1 MIYEV
6 VIGVEVHAQLRTKSK
21 LFCGCGT
28 MFGLSANSQTCPLCL
43 GLPGTLPVINRVAV
57 EMAVRAGLALNCTIS
72 ANNLFA
78 RKNYFYPDLPK
89 GYQISQYEAPICE
102 HGWIEIAASEG
113 KKRVRIRRAH
123 LEEDAGKSVHVTGMN
138 GSRVDLNRA
147 GTPLLEIV
155 TEPDLR
161 SADEVVAY
169 LKGLRDVLMYLE
181 VCDGNMDEGSF
192 RCEPNLSLRPLGQRE
207 FGTKVELKNI
217 NSFKFVKDA
226 VEYEIKRQTKVLNE
240 GGKIHQE
247 TRLWNLD
254 RGETAVM
261 RSKEEAHDY
270 RYFPDPD
277 LVPLKLEK
285 EWIEG
290 CRKQVI
296 ELPAARMQRFVDD
309 FALSEYDA
317 GVLTASKAVADYFEA
332 CVKLFNQ
339 PKTVSNWVMGELT
352 RELNNSGSDASASPV
367 SPERLVDLL
376 RLVEQGTISL
386 KAAREIFPEVYSS
399 GKTPEQIVQEKG
411 LVQVSDEGALDKII
425 EDVLA
430 KNPTQAAQFKEGKQQ
445 VLGFLVGQVM
455 KASGGKANPGKVN
468 ELLKQK
474 LGGVLYA
481 RPVISLEELAQQQP
495 LNTDQ
500 AKVKF
505 QLTNREQSV
514 IEHLAKGWTNKE
526 IANALQITEET
537 VKEHIKH
544 IMQKTNSTTRTGILD
559 HVFNS

>member
-28 MFGLSANSQTCPLCL
+28 MFGLTANSQTCPVCL
-43 GLPGTLPVINRVAV
+43 GLPGTLPVLNQAAV
-57 EMAVRAGLALNCTIS
+57 EMAVRAGLALNCTI
-72 ANNLFA
+72 AADNVFA

-113 KKRVRIRRAH
+113 KRRVRIRRAH
-123 LEEDAGKSVHVTGMN
+123 LEEDAGKSVHVAGMN
-138 GSRVDLNRA
+138 GSRLDLNRA

-169 LKGLRDVLMYLE
+169 LKSLRDVLMYQD
-181 VCDGNMDEGSF
+181 VCDGDMEKGNF
-192 RCEPNLSLRPLGQRE
+192 RCEPNLSLRPLGQKE
-207 FGTKVELKNI
+207 FGTKVEMKNI

-226 VEYEIKRQTKVLNE
+226 IEYEIKRQTKVLSD
-240 GGKIHQE
+240 GGKINQE

-290 CRKQVI
+290 CRKHVT
-296 ELPAARMQRFVDD
+296 ELPAARLQRFIRDQEIIQASWEQPESALPPRRFVPQPGYG
-309 FALSEYDA
+309 LSEYEA
-317 GVLTASKAVADYFEA
+317 GVLTASKGIADYFEA

-339 PKTVSNWVMGELT
+339 PKTVSNWVMGELS
-352 RELNNSGSDASASPV
+352 RELNNSGTDASASPV
-367 SPERLVDLL
+367 SPERLVSLL
-376 RLVEQGTISL
+376 QMVDKGTISL
-386 KAAREIFPEVYSS
+386 KVAREIFPEVYSS

-411 LVQVSDEGALDKII
+411 LIQVSDEGALDTII
-425 EDVLA
+425 DEVLA
-430 KNPTQAAQFKEGKQQ
+430 KNPTQVAQFKECKQQ
-445 VLGFLVGQVM
+445 VLGFLVVQVM

-468 ELLKQK
+468 ELLRKK
-474 LGGVLYA
+474 LG
-481 RPVISLEELAQQQP
+481 
-495 LNTDQ
+495 
-500 AKVKF
+500 
-505 QLTNREQSV
+505 
-514 IEHLAKGWTNKE
+514 
-526 IANALQITEET
+526 
-537 VKEHIKH
+537 
-544 IMQKTNSTTRTGILD
+544 
-559 HVFNS
+559 

>member
-21 LFCGCGT
+21 MFCGCST
-28 MFGLSANSQTCPLCL
+28 AFGRSPNSQTCPVCL
-43 GLPGTLPVINRVAV
+43 GLPGSLPVINNAAV
-57 EMAVRAGLALNCTIS
+57 EMAVRAGLALNCTIGPQ
-72 ANNLFA
+72 NRFA

-89 GYQISQYEAPICE
+89 GYQISQYEAPVCE
-102 HGWIEIAASEG
+102 HGWIEIAVG
-113 KKRVRIRRAH
+113 GTTKRVRIRRAH
-123 LEEDAGKSVHVTGMN
+123 LEEDAGKNLHGTSSGK
-138 GSRVDLNRA
+138 SLVDLNRA

-155 TEPDLR
+155 TEPDMR
-161 SADEVVAY
+161 SADEVIAY
-169 LKGLRDVLMYLE
+169 LKSLRDILMYLE

-192 RCEPNLSLRPLGQRE
+192 RCEPNLSLRPLGQQE
-207 FGTKVELKNI
+207 LGTKVELKNI

-226 VEYEIKRQTKVLNE
+226 IEYEVKRQTKVLNE
-240 GGKIHQE
+240 GGKIQQE

-290 CRKQVI
+290 CRKYVT
-296 ELPAARMQRFVDD
+296 ELPAARLQRFVSE

-317 GVLTASKAVADYFEA
+317 GVLTASKAVADYFES

-352 RELNNSGSDASASPV
+352 RELNNSGTDASTSPV
-367 SPERLVDLL
+367 SPERLVSLL
-376 RLVEQGTISL
+376 QMVDKGTVSL
-386 KAAREIFPEVYSS
+386 KVAREIFPEVYSS

-411 LVQVSDEGALDKII
+411 LIQVSDEGALDKII
-425 EDVLA
+425 AEVLE
-430 KNPTQAAQFKEGKQQ
+430 KNPAQVAQFKEGKQQ

-455 KASGGKANPGKVN
+455 KASSGKANPGKVN
-468 ELLKQK
+468 ELLKKK
-474 LGGVLYA
+474 LGA
-481 RPVISLEELAQQQP
+481 
-495 LNTDQ
+495 
-500 AKVKF
+500 
-505 QLTNREQSV
+505 
-514 IEHLAKGWTNKE
+514 
-526 IANALQITEET
+526 
-537 VKEHIKH
+537 
-544 IMQKTNSTTRTGILD
+544 
-559 HVFNS
+559 

>member
-28 MFGLSANSQTCPLCL
+28 MFGLTANSQTCPLCL
-43 GLPGTLPVINRVAV
+43 GLPGTLPVVNQAAV
-57 EMAVRAGLALNCTIS
+57 EMAVRAGLALNCTIAS
-72 ANNLFA
+72 NNLFA

-113 KKRVRIRRAH
+113 KRRVRIRRAH
-123 LEEDAGKSVHVTGMN
+123 LEEDAGKSVHVAGMN

-181 VCDGNMDEGSF
+181 VCDGNMEEGSF
-192 RCEPNLSLRPLGQRE
+192 RCEPNLSLRPLGQKE

-226 VEYEIKRQTKVLNE
+226 IEYEIKRQTKVLNE
-240 GGKIHQE
+240 GGKINQE

-285 EWIEG
+285 EWIES
-290 CRKQVI
+290 CRKHVT
-296 ELPAARMQRFVDD
+296 ELPAARMKRFVSE
-309 FALSEYDA
+309 FTLSEYDA
-317 GVLTASKAVADYFEA
+317 GVLTASKAVADYFES
-332 CVKLFNQ
+332 CVKL
-339 PKTVSNWVMGELT
+339 
-352 RELNNSGSDASASPV
+352 
-367 SPERLVDLL
+367 
-376 RLVEQGTISL
+376 
-386 KAAREIFPEVYSS
+386 
-399 GKTPEQIVQEKG
+399 
-411 LVQVSDEGALDKII
+411 
-425 EDVLA
+425 
-430 KNPTQAAQFKEGKQQ
+430 
-445 VLGFLVGQVM
+445 
-455 KASGGKANPGKVN
+455 
-468 ELLKQK
+468 
-474 LGGVLYA
+474 
-481 RPVISLEELAQQQP
+481 
-495 LNTDQ
+495 
-500 AKVKF
+500 
-505 QLTNREQSV
+505 
-514 IEHLAKGWTNKE
+514 
-526 IANALQITEET
+526 
-537 VKEHIKH
+537 
-544 IMQKTNSTTRTGILD
+544 
-559 HVFNS
+559 

>member
-28 MFGLSANSQTCPLCL
+28 TFGLTANSQTCPLCL
-43 GLPGTLPVINRVAV
+43 GLPGTLPVINQAAV
-57 EMAVRAGLALNCTIS
+57 EMAVRAGLALNCTIA

-113 KKRVRIRRAH
+113 DRRVRIRRAH
-123 LEEDAGKSVHVTGMN
+123 LEEDAGKSVHVAGMN

-161 SADEVVAY
+161 SSDEVVAY
-169 LKGLRDVLMYLE
+169 LKSLRETLIYQD
-181 VCDGNMDEGSF
+181 VCDGDMEKGNF
-192 RCEPNLSLRPLGQRE
+192 RCEPNLSLRPLGQKE
-207 FGTKVELKNI
+207 FGTKVEMKNI

-226 VEYEIKRQTKVLNE
+226 IDYEIKRQTKVLSD
-240 GGKIHQE
+240 GGKINQE

-254 RGETAVM
+254 RGETVVM

-277 LVPLKLEK
+277 LVPLKLDK

-290 CRKQVI
+290 CRKQVT
-296 ELPAARMQRFVDD
+296 ELPAARLKRFVSE

-317 GVLTASKAVADYFEA
+317 SVLTASKAVADYFES

-352 RELNNSGSDASASPV
+352 RELNNSGTDASASPV
-367 SPERLVDLL
+367 SPGQLVSLLQLVD
-376 RLVEQGTISL
+376 QGTISL
-386 KAAREIFPEVYSS
+386 KVAREIFPEVYSS

-411 LVQVSDEGALDKII
+411 LIQVSDEGALDKII
-425 EDVLA
+425 DEVLA
-430 KNPTQAAQFKEGKQQ
+430 KNPIQVAQFKEGKQQ

-468 ELLKQK
+468 ELLKKK
-474 LGGVLYA
+474 LG
-481 RPVISLEELAQQQP
+481 
-495 LNTDQ
+495 
-500 AKVKF
+500 
-505 QLTNREQSV
+505 
-514 IEHLAKGWTNKE
+514 
-526 IANALQITEET
+526 
-537 VKEHIKH
+537 
-544 IMQKTNSTTRTGILD
+544 
-559 HVFNS
+559 

>member
-28 MFGLSANSQTCPLCL
+28 TFGLTANSQTCPLCL
-43 GLPGTLPVINRVAV
+43 GLPGTLPVLNQAAV
-57 EMAVRAGLALNCTIS
+57 KMAVRAGLALNCTIA

-113 KKRVRIRRAH
+113 KRRVRIRRAH
-123 LEEDAGKSVHVTGMN
+123 LEEDAGKSVHVAGTN

-169 LKGLRDVLMYLE
+169 LKGLRDVLISQD
-181 VCDGNMDEGSF
+181 VCDGDMEKGNF
-192 RCEPNLSLRPLGQRE
+192 RCEPNLSLRPLGQKE

-226 VEYEIKRQTKVLNE
+226 IEYEIKRHTKVLSE
-240 GGKIHQE
+240 GGKIQQE
-247 TRLWNLD
+247 TRLWNFD

-277 LVPLKLEK
+277 LVPLQISKELIGQVRSNLTESPTNRRNRLEQEFGLSDYSVGVLDSNKHVREYFEESAAAEKFGLTKAEVGNELANCITVDFQGLLNKLTYAPNITQVTTPGSGPVPGSLWIAPANLMELVAKKVKGEISGPTYKYLLEK
-285 EWIEG
+285 MLGTDKTAAEIIEAEG
-290 CRKQVI
+290 LKQV
-296 ELPAARMQRFVDD
+296 
-309 FALSEYDA
+309 
-317 GVLTASKAVADYFEA
+317 T
-332 CVKLFNQ
+332 
-339 PKTVSNWVMGELT
+339 
-352 RELNNSGSDASASPV
+352 
-367 SPERLVDLL
+367 
-376 RLVEQGTISL
+376 
-386 KAAREIFPEVYSS
+386 
-399 GKTPEQIVQEKG
+399 
-411 LVQVSDEGALDKII
+411 DEGAIEKII
-425 EDVLA
+425 DDVLA
-430 KNPTQAAQFKEGKQQ
+430 KNPAQVAQFKEGKQQ

-468 ELLKQK
+468 ELLKKK
-474 LGGVLYA
+474 LG
-481 RPVISLEELAQQQP
+481 
-495 LNTDQ
+495 
-500 AKVKF
+500 
-505 QLTNREQSV
+505 
-514 IEHLAKGWTNKE
+514 
-526 IANALQITEET
+526 
-537 VKEHIKH
+537 
-544 IMQKTNSTTRTGILD
+544 
-559 HVFNS
+559 

>member
-1 MIYEV
+1 MTYEV

-28 MFGLSANSQTCPLCL
+28 MFGVTANSQTCPLCL
-43 GLPGTLPVINRVAV
+43 GLPGSLPVLNQAAV
-57 EMAVRAGLALNCTIS
+57 EMAVRAGLALNCTV
-72 ANNLFA
+72 AVNNIFA

-102 HGWIEIAASEG
+102 HGWIEIAVSEG
-113 KKRVRIRRAH
+113 KRRVRIRRAH
-123 LEEDAGKSVHVTGMN
+123 LEEDAGKSVHVAGTN
-138 GSRVDLNRA
+138 GSRIDLNRA

-155 TEPDLR
+155 TEPDMR

-192 RCEPNLSLRPLGQRE
+192 RCEPNLSLRPLGQKE

-226 VEYEIKRQTKVLNE
+226 IEYEIKRQTKVLNE
-240 GGKIHQE
+240 GGKINQE

-254 RGETAVM
+254 RGETVVM

-277 LVPLKLEK
+277 LVPLRLEK
-285 EWIEG
+285 DWIEG
-290 CRKQVI
+290 CRKHVT
-296 ELPAARMQRFVDD
+296 ELPTARMQRFVSECG
-309 FALSEYDA
+309 LSEYDA
-317 GVLTASKAVADYFEA
+317 SVLTASKAVADYFES

-352 RELNNSGSDASASPV
+352 RELNNSGTDASASPV
-367 SPERLVDLL
+367 SPERLVSLL
-376 RLVEQGTISL
+376 QLVEQGTISL
-386 KAAREIFPEVYSS
+386 KVAREIFPDVYRS
-399 GKTPEQIVQEKG
+399 GKSPEQIVEEKG
-411 LVQVSDEGALDKII
+411 LIQVSDEGALDKII
-425 EDVLA
+425 GDVLA
-430 KNPTQAAQFKEGKQQ
+430 KNPTQVGQFKDGKQQ

-468 ELLKQK
+468 ELLRKK
-474 LGGVLYA
+474 LG
-481 RPVISLEELAQQQP
+481 
-495 LNTDQ
+495 
-500 AKVKF
+500 
-505 QLTNREQSV
+505 
-514 IEHLAKGWTNKE
+514 
-526 IANALQITEET
+526 
-537 VKEHIKH
+537 
-544 IMQKTNSTTRTGILD
+544 
-559 HVFNS
+559 